1 MLVTLLPSL
10 KLTAK
15 APENG
20 WLEDD
25 RFLLGWRPGR
35 CELLL
40 VVSRSVIASSNQE
53 MTWKRDLI
61 LYRLTHSKGKF
72 HIEPFRSSQKICV
85 FGRKKKGPLKN
96 GTLVC
101 FCWAPR
107 DPSKLVVKVP

>member
-85 FGRKKKGPLKN
+85 FGRKKKRSPKKWNAGLFLLGPK
-96 GTLVC
+96 
-101 FCWAPR
+101 R
-107 DPSKLVVKVP
+107 S